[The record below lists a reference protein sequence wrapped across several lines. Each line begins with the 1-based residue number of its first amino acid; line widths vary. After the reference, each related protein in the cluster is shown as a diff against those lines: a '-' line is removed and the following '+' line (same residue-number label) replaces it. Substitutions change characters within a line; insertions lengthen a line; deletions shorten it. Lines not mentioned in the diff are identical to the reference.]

1 MIQQIKNYLIAAGAL
16 MIIGSYFT
24 DDAMRKIDC
33 GMIGL
38 GCRLESVTYQPT
50 PLAILID

>member
-1 MIQQIKNYLIAAGAL
+1 MINQIKNYLIAAGAL
-16 MIIGSYFT
+16 MIIVSYFT

-38 GCRLESVTYQPT
+38 
-50 PLAILID
+50 AMWILFLMFKKEKE